1 MKYNYF
7 KITGKNNGYPIEPY
21 GVKTTSAYPHESHF
35 NIFGDA
41 VRYYEPISK
50 EEYLKLE
57 GI

>member
-7 KITGKNNGYPIEPY
+7 KITGLDNGHEIEPY
-21 GVKTTSAYPHESHF
+21 GVKTMSDYPDYSHF
-35 NIFGDA
+35 NVFGDA

-57 GI
+57 Y